1 MAAAQEQPF
10 SLAVPDAD
18 LTLLRNKLDLVRFPD
33 ELDGAAWDYGAP
45 LSDIK
50 RLVARWRDGFDWR
63 KAEAEINKLPMFT
76 RDIEVDGF
84 GSLNIHYVHQKSQ
97 VKNAIPLLFV
107 HGCWPFVSS
116 PVLLPRANPL
126 TGPGDFLEVRKIL
139 PILTSNDADHPSFHV
154 VALSLP
160 GFGFSEAPNKPGFAG
175 PQYAQVFNN
184 LMLSL
189 GYHEYVYQGGDW
201 GHIVRVFRRLS
212 GRLLGPDVSQLGVH
226 AVNHYGHK
234 HIKAWH
240 SNMPI
245 YGRPTL
251 LLHPLFYFKM
261 LTLPFNKTASAAF
274 QKAMAWRTKGTGYS
288 DEQTTKP
295 QTLGYSLADSPVGL
309 LAWIYEKL
317 VEWTDKY
324 PWTDDEVLEWIS
336 VYWFSRAG
344 PAAAGRIY
352 YEMTGGNSHDT
363 FEGTKWTSVPLG
375 VSYFPGEL
383 DPLPK
388 GWAHMFGKLVFE
400 SEHDKGGHF
409 ASFEQPEKFAGDL
422 RKMFG
427 KGGPAHGVVPGKN
440 GYD

>member
-10 SLAVPDAD
+10 TLAVPDAD

-50 RLVARWRDGFDWR
+50 RLVARWKDGFDWR

-84 GSLNIHYVHQKSQ
+84 GTLNIHYVHQKSQ

-107 HGCWPFVSS
+107 HGW
-116 PVLLPRANPL
+116 
-126 TGPGDFLEVRKIL
+126 PGDFLEARKLL
-139 PILTSNDADHPSFHV
+139 PILTSNDPDHPSFHV

-160 GFGFSEAPNKPGFAG
+160 GFGFSEAPKKPGFAG
-175 PQYAQVFNN
+175 PQYAQVFNK
-184 LMLSL
+184 LMLAL
-189 GYHEYVYQGGDW
+189 GYEEYAPPLEPNA
-201 GHIVRVFRRLS
+201 F
-212 GRLLGPDVSQLGVH
+212 QLGVH
-226 AVNHYGHK
+226 AVHHYGHK
-234 HIKAWH
+234 HVKAWH
-240 SNMPI
+240 SNMPMS
-245 YGRPTL
+245 GRPTL
-251 LLHPLFYFKM
+251 FSHPLIYLEA
-261 LTLPFNKTASAAF
+261 LTLPFNKTASAQLEQA
-274 QKAMAWRTKGTGYS
+274 KKWSIKGRGYYLQQS
-288 DEQTTKP
+288 TRP

-317 VEWTDKY
+317 VEWSDNY

-336 VYWFSRAG
+336 IYWFSRAG

-352 YEMTGGNSHDT
+352 YEMTGGNSHDV

-383 DPLPK
+383 VRLPK
-388 GWAHMFGKLVFE
+388 GWAHMIGKLVFE

-409 ASFEQPEKFAGDL
+409 AAFEQPEKLAGDL

-427 KGGPAHGVVPGKN
+427 KGGPAHGVVLGKN